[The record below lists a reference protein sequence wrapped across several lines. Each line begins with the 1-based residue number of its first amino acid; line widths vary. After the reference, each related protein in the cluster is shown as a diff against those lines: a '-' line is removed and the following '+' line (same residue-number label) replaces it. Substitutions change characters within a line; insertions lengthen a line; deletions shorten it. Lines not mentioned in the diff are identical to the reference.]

1 MRLAVYQKEDIKKE
15 LLSGITKKT
24 RDLSD
29 ALNVKVQELADSK
42 IPSEVRDMF
51 KKYPSLSRERWGRS
65 VEIRYPEGDYQNY
78 YYNAIMSGED
88 KEYLL
93 TNEEVN
99 ANQEIADL
107 AKELYEA
114 KKSLISLNRDIDK
127 LLDAINTHKQLKDSF
142 PAGYE
147 VLQKLMKEN
156 KKDEPD
162 LTNLPKSITER
173 LEDLNDEAE

>member
-1 MRLAVYQKEDIKKE
+1 MRLAIYQKEGIKKE

-42 IPSEVRDMF
+42 IPSEVKDMF
-51 KKYPSLSRERWGRS
+51 KKYPGLKRWRRS
-65 VEIRYPEGDYQNY
+65 VEIRYPGGGYRCY
-78 YYNAIMSGED
+78 YYYDVIMSGEN

-93 TNEEVN
+93 TREEVN
-99 ANQEIADL
+99 SNQEIADL

-114 KKSLISLNRDIDK
+114 KKSLTSLNRDIDK

-142 PAGYE
+142 PTGYE
-147 VLQKLMKEN
+147 VLQKLMKES

-162 LTNLPKSITER
+162 LTGLPKSITER